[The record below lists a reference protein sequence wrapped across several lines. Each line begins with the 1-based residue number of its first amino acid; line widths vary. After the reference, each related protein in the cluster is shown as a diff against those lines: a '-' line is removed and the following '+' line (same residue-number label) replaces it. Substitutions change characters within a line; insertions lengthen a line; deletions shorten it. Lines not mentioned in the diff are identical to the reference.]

1 MILYLVSAFLCY
13 GMGVS
18 NAVEAHI
25 NIAKGKKTSQSST
38 LYGAGSERAV
48 DGNTNRSWHGGSVT
62 HTQCTN
68 DKPWWEVDLEALYL
82 IDEIKVF
89 NRGDCCS
96 SRLNNFYVM
105 IYNTND
111 GKDTCR
117 LFKRTSF

>member
-1 MILYLVSAFLCY
+1 MILYLVSTFLCY

-48 DGNTNRSWHGGSVT
+48 DGNTNGSWHGKSVT
-62 HTQCTN
+62 HTQCAK
-68 DKPWWEVDLEALYL
+68 DYKPWWEVDLEALYL

-89 NRGDCCS
+89 NRSDCCS

-105 IYNTND
+105 ITND
-111 GKDTCR
+111 GEEV
-117 LFKRTSF
+117 FK